1 MCAKK
6 SSSPQIP
13 LNSSDSAGLGLVV
26 SERNY
31 SRMFKSPVM
40 PIDVDSSD
48 ESLAR
53 CLSVDVRDWPI
64 QSSYEEQ
71 LRSQMVD
78 LASLASTSTDGS
90 DDLLFESENVD
101 VPSVEVVYEGSRFER
116 LDAAFEARCVD
127 QMNAARSASV
137 ASLSK
142 EVKTAPTPPPPSG
155 SSSVPSSAPAD

>member
-6 SSSPQIP
+6 SSSPRIP
-13 LNSSDSAGLGLVV
+13 SNSSDSARLGLVV

-31 SRMFKSPVM
+31 PRMFKSPVM

-53 CLSVDVRDWPI
+53 CLTVDVKDWPI
-64 QSSYEEQ
+64 QASYEEQ
-71 LRSQMVD
+71 LRSQMLD
-78 LASLASTSTDGS
+78 LSALASTSTDGS

-101 VPSVEVVYEGSRFER
+101 VPSVEVVYDGSRFER

-127 QMNAARSASV
+127 QMNAARAASV

-142 EVKTAPTPPPPSG
+142 DVETAPFVPPSD
-155 SSSVPSSAPAD
+155 SSSAPSPAPAD

>member
-6 SSSPQIP
+6 SSSPQIS
-13 LNSSDSAGLGLVV
+13 LNSSDSASLGIVA

-31 SRMFKSPVM
+31 PRMFKSPVM
-40 PIDVDSSD
+40 PINVDSSE

-71 LRSQMVD
+71 LRSQMLD
-78 LASLASTSTDGS
+78 LSSLASTSTDGS

-101 VPSVEVVYEGSRFER
+101 VPSVEVVYDGSRFER

-127 QMNAARSASV
+127 QMNAARTASV

-142 EVKTAPTPPPPSG
+142 EVKAVPSSPSSD
-155 SSSVPSSAPAD
+155 SSSVPSPASTD

>member
-6 SSSPQIP
+6 SSSPRIP
-13 LNSSDSAGLGLVV
+13 LNSFDSASLGFVA

-31 SRMFKSPVM
+31 PRMFKSPVM
-40 PIDVDSSD
+40 PRSVESSD

-71 LRSQMVD
+71 LRSQMID
-78 LASLASTSTDGS
+78 LSSLASTSTDGS

-142 EVKTAPTPPPPSG
+142 EVKAAPSSPSSD
-155 SSSVPSSAPAD
+155 SSSVPSPTPAN

>member
-6 SSSPQIP
+6 SSSPRIP
-13 LNSSDSAGLGLVV
+13 LNSFDSASLGFVA

-31 SRMFKSPVM
+31 PRMFKSPVM
-40 PIDVDSSD
+40 PNNVDSSD

-78 LASLASTSTDGS
+78 LSSLASASSDGL
-90 DDLLFESENVD
+90 DDGLFESENVD

-127 QMNAARSASV
+127 QMNAARAASV

-142 EVKTAPTPPPPSG
+142 EVKTAPSSSPSD
-155 SSSVPSSAPAD
+155 SSSVPSPAPAN